1 MKLSF
6 LKRQWLL
13 WGCTSVG
20 LALLAAVGFV
30 LTFWVNSNGIQWFDN
45 RTGTLWLGCWRGLV
59 YIFLIVF
66 WPIVISRLTGRS
78 QCNSSAIS
86 SRRPL
91 VILIIL
97 YELLIVQNPLAALI
111 ELVG

>member
-30 LTFWVNSNGIQWFDN
+30 LTFWVSSNGIQWFDH
-45 RTGTLWLGCWRGLV
+45 RTGALWLGGWRGLV
-59 YIFLIVF
+59 YILLIVF
-66 WPIVISRLTGRS
+66 WRILVSRLTGRS
-78 QCNSSAIS
+78 QHNSSAIS